1 MFIAKRIQ
9 SKVFYIIYIAAVLFL
24 CLFNFSDT
32 NIKLE
37 ESYLGIPAD
46 KFIHSLMFMPYP
58 YFCWLALR
66 YSIHIPWIKKYAFL
80 SSILSGILFAAGTE
94 IAQMTLT
101 QNRTADIYDFVA
113 DLCGLAIGLLPIALH
128 KLIFK
133 KR

>member
-1 MFIAKRIQ
+1 MFRAKRIQ
-9 SKVFYIIYIAAVLFL
+9 SKIIYIVYIATVLFL

-32 NIKLE
+32 NIQLE

-46 KFIHSLMFMPYP
+46 KLIHSLIFMPYP

-66 YSIHIPWIKKYAFL
+66 YSIHIPWIKRYALL
-80 SSILSGILFAAGTE
+80 SSIISGILFAAGTE

-101 QNRTADIYDFVA
+101 QNRTADIYDFIA
-113 DLCGLAIGLLPIALH
+113 DMCGLTIGILPIVLH
-128 KLIFK
+128 KIIFK